1 MANTVVENKIKA
13 YLTPGLITCFGV
25 VSWTL
30 IDEIRTDV
38 KSLLAANA
46 EVQVKIQNLEK
57 RMDGLENV
65 VYYSQR
71 LFAIKPEEID
81 VPKRDQR

>member
-1 MANTVVENKIKA
+1 MANTVVENKIRA
-13 YLTPGLITCFGV
+13 YLTPGLITCFGI

-81 VPKRDQR
+81 VPKRNER

>member
-71 LFAIKPEEID
+71 LFATKPEEID
-81 VPKRDQR
+81 VPKRNQR

>member
-1 MANTVVENKIKA
+1 MANTVVENKIRA

-25 VSWTL
+25 ISWTL

-81 VPKRDQR
+81 VPKRDKR

>member
-1 MANTVVENKIKA
+1 MANTVVESKIKA
-13 YLTPGLITCFGV
+13 YLTPGLITCFGMI
-25 VSWTL
+25 SWTL

-38 KSLLAANA
+38 KSLLAANV

-57 RMDGLENV
+57 RMDGIESV

-71 LFAIKPEEID
+71 LFATKPEEID
-81 VPKRDQR
+81 VPKRDKR

>member
-1 MANTVVENKIKA
+1 MANTVVENKIRA
-13 YLTPGLITCFGV
+13 YLTPGLITCFGI

-81 VPKRDQR
+81 VPKRDKR